1 MIWRL
6 TCMLNDCGRL
16 TSFIPTSSGVA
27 LPLRLLQRLQ
37 QARAWTED
45 QLRQRE
51 QWLEPLTKKRS
62 RSDFVVNNEGSPDR
76 LRPQVVDILEKVVSQ
91 YADRR

>member
-37 QARAWTED
+37 LATRLSQFELPPRDFGKTW
-45 QLRQRE
+45 
-51 QWLEPLTKKRS
+51 S
-62 RSDFVVNNEGSPDR
+62 SVSSDG
-76 LRPQVVDILEKVVSQ
+76 LKTLPQYWQV
-91 YADRR
+91 